1 MERIAIMSVTT
12 EMIYQLK
19 SIVCLISK
27 YGVTHLLQTIQDRQD
42 RSVESLTERNIKARK
57 QLLNKQ

>member
-42 RSVESLTERNIKARK
+42 RSVESLT
-57 QLLNKQ
+57 